1 MNESKLSIE
10 AIIADARVLADA
22 GNLTGAVEV
31 LRKAIAAN
39 PADARLHLSMAAIL
53 RAQRKF
59 PEAVDAYVAA
69 IALDRNAAEPNYDLA
84 TLLMSGGHLA
94 ESIPFF
100 RKTIALEPMFPDA
113 YVRLAAVLQTQE
125 EVAEAIDLCRRALD
139 IDPEDSAAHQM
150 LGVMLISSRSYD
162 VAEHHL
168 KEGVRLATTS
178 ENADALRLGG
188 LASLAALF
196 GLLNRKAE
204 AVAVYDQMLAIAPDQ
219 AKVHEDLAWMLLS
232 TGDFARGWK
241 EYEWRWKCEPLKSE
255 GRDFGVPEWDGSSLE
270 GRTILLHCEQGL
282 GDTIQFCRYVP
293 LLKER
298 GAKVV
303 LICQPSLRSLMSQL
317 PGVDVL
323 ISTGDHVPRFDAHAP
338 LLNIPGRYGTHS
350 NAEVPAKVPY
360 LTVPEKR
367 IREWGAKLG
376 IKRRRLR
383 IGLVWA
389 GNPGHPN
396 DAARSIP
403 LGALRPFKEVGEDVE
418 FFSLQKKS
426 TGAQV
431 TAAPFA
437 ISNLAP
443 DLNDFVDTAAVLMNL
458 DLLITVDTAVAHLA
472 GALGRP
478 VWTLLPFRPDWRWQ
492 FDREDSP
499 WYPTMR
505 LFRQPTA
512 GDWDSVLLRVAE
524 ELQNFKP

>member
-1 MNESKLSIE
+1 MSTSKPYID
-10 AIIADARVLADA
+10 AILADARMLADA
-22 GNLTGAVEV
+22 GDLAGAAEV
-31 LRKAIAAN
+31 LRKAITAV
-39 PADARLHLSMAAIL
+39 PSDARLHLSMATVL

-69 IALDRNAAEPNYDLA
+69 IALDPKAAEANYDLA

-113 YVRLAAVLQTQE
+113 YLRLSAVLQAQGNE
-125 EVAEAIDLCRRALD
+125 AEATELCRKSLGLD
-139 IDPEDSAAHQM
+139 PDDPSVHQLLGTLLVSA
-150 LGVMLISSRSYD
+150 RSYD

-168 KEGVRLATTS
+168 NEAIRLADNS
-178 ENADALRLGG
+178 ENADSVR
-188 LASLAALF
+188 LAALN
-196 GLLNRKAE
+196 GLATLYRSSNRRPE
-204 AVAVYDQMLAIAPDQ
+204 AVTVYDRMLAIAPDQ
-219 AKVHEDLAWMLLS
+219 AVVHEALAWMLLS
-232 TGDFARGWK
+232 TGDLARGWN

-303 LICQPSLRSLMSQL
+303 LICQPPLQSLMSHL
-317 PGVDVL
+317 HGVDVL
-323 ISTGDHVPRFDAHAP
+323 IGSGDRVPRFDTHAP
-338 LLNIPGRYGTHS
+338 LLNTPGRYGTHS
-350 NAEVPAKVPY
+350 NALVPANIPY
-360 LTVPEKR
+360 LGVPEER

-376 IKRRRLR
+376 VKRKRLR

-389 GNPGHPN
+389 GNPVHPN

-403 LGALRPFKEVGEDVE
+403 LDAFEPFAAVQDDVD
-418 FFSLQKKS
+418 FYGLQKNTS
-426 TGAQV
+426 DAQISS
-431 TAAPFA
+431 APFS

-443 DLNDFVDTAAVLMNL
+443 DLNDFMDTAAVLMNL
-458 DLLITVDTAVAHLA
+458 DLLITVDTAAAHLA

-478 VWTLLPFRPDWRWQ
+478 VWTLLPFGPDWRWQ

-505 LFRQPTA
+505 LFRQPTE
-512 GDWDSVLLRVAE
+512 GDWTGVLLRVVQ
-524 ELQNFKP
+524 ELDGMGI